1 MTSINEAVK
10 DAAIANINE
19 DLYEINKQIEALPE
33 GLQQYVEEVKTSI
46 SHMGKSL
53 EKALD
58 AVPETFDHN
67 ITGNLTK
74 ALEVAETI
82 EKITQDFNVSIK
94 RQQLSL
100 QESANAITE
109 LHKRELQA
117 MTAEHQKSMRV
128 FTAEQKQLLESA
140 VEEAANRSDKA
151 VNKAEAACNKLI
163 KKFEDHCV
171 VPLPWLIALPLGGGI
186 VGAVVTLVLLT
197 VAQFVQKHV

>member
-19 DLYEINKQIEALPE
+19 DLYEITKQIEALPE
-33 GLQQYVEEVKTSI
+33 GLQQYVEEVKISI

-67 ITGNLTK
+67 ITDNLTK

-109 LHKRELQA
+109 LHKRELDA
-117 MTAEHQKSMRV
+117 MKSEHQKAMRV
-128 FTAEQKQLLESA
+128 YTAEQKQLLESA

-151 VNKAEAACNKLI
+151 VNKAEAACNDII

-171 VPLPWLIALPLGGGI
+171 VPISWLAILPLGGGV
-186 VGAVVTLVLLT
+186 VGAVITLLALLVTR
-197 VAQFVQKHV
+197 FFY

>member
-53 EKALD
+53 EKALE

-67 ITGNLTK
+67 ITDNLAK

-82 EKITQDFNVSIK
+82 EQNTQEFKNSMIH
-94 RQQLSL
+94 QQLNL
-100 QESANAITE
+100 QESTNSVTD

-117 MTAEHQKSMRV
+117 MAAEHQKSMRV
-128 FTAEQKQLLESA
+128 FTAEQANKLEKAQQDATERGNRA
-140 VEEAANRSDKA
+140 VKN
-151 VNKAEAACNKLI
+151 AEAACNNLI
-163 KKFEDHCV
+163 KKFEETCV
-171 VPLPWLIALPLGGGI
+171 VPISWLFILPLVSGFI
-186 VGAVVTLVLLT
+186 GAVITLFALLIT
-197 VAQFVQKHV
+197 KFF

>member
-19 DLYEINKQIEALPE
+19 DLYEINKQIEGLPK

-58 AVPETFDHN
+58 AVPETFDHT
-67 ITGNLTK
+67 ITDNLTK

-82 EKITQDFNVSIK
+82 EQVTQDFNVSIK

-140 VEEAANRSDKA
+140 VEEATSRSDKA
-151 VNKAEAACNKLI
+151 VKKAEAACNKLI

-171 VPLPWLIALPLGGGI
+171 VPLPWLIALPLGGGV
-186 VGAVVTLVLLT
+186 VGAVATLILLT
-197 VAQFVQKHV
+197 VAQLVQKHI